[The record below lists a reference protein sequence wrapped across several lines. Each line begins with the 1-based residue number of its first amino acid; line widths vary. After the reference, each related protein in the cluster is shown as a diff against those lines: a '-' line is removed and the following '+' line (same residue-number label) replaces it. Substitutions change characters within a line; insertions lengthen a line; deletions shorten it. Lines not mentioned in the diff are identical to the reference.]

1 MIFTLFWRSPQNKIR
16 ERTNDTHKNDIEG
29 AHQQQRRLKV
39 TTTKTTTPL
48 LAVAR
53 EGPISSSGIVGS
65 SSIIMKLFGSSN
77 RQQQDYRPV
86 VEAEKEN
93 EHPTSSIGMF
103 ESVRFMAAGMMKH
116 KRSGLNRYDSMEDK
130 DNKHT
135 TTKKPLPSSYPG
147 VNRSSSTEK
156 TGVLTFA
163 TSISESL
170 SEEFSNAFHHT
181 LSYFDPTTQQQHPRH
196 DSPTATE
203 GSIEFATVD
212 NDTEDDDYGDFA
224 NTAAMM
230 TTSLAALETLHQQ
243 EQPDDDDLEEACP
256 QLTASNDSS
265 TMTEEQPKG
274 PTTKPTVFSLHP
286 SAGRPLDD
294 NNNKAEQS
302 EANLLVQDLNQVE
315 QEYKTIAQHIR
326 AVDRALTTAKTSL
339 EQSRSEETAAIV
351 KESRSAA
358 GPTPLE
364 KTTRMDGMNQRSS
377 SSSHSMGEVGK
388 LEDIE
393 LKFDVPETRKDKEQE
408 TQEPN
413 YHDYRGN
420 GGTPLVRDQS
430 IKGQMNLKPVVHVP
444 LQQPKSTSDIRGYP
458 RPQASSSSSL
468 VASPLHSVFSS
479 ATSHATG
486 AGSREMSLL
495 DADDED
501 DDNASYTTYGGDG
514 SVTYFGGKE
523 VTPRSVYTTQS
534 EFADDDT
541 IAVLGAAVSHVLSC
555 SSYEPQQY
563 SVEDYREESV
573 TPQATA
579 GDELFRRFFGC
590 GG

>member
-1 MIFTLFWRSPQNKIR
+1 MTTP
-16 ERTNDTHKNDIEG
+16 
-29 AHQQQRRLKV
+29 
-39 TTTKTTTPL
+39 TTTSFESHHHQDDTTFDCCSGRTHFL
-48 LAVAR
+48 LHRVVFC
-53 EGPISSSGIVGS
+53 GIVGS

-93 EHPTSSIGMF
+93 EHPSSSIGMF
-103 ESVRFMAAGMMKH
+103 ESVRFMAAGMMNH
-116 KRSGLNRYDSMEDK
+116 KRSGLNRYDSMEDN
-130 DNKHT
+130 D
-135 TTKKPLPSSYPG
+135 TTKKPLPSYPL
-147 VNRSSSTEK
+147 NRSASTEK

-181 LSYFDPTTQQQHPRH
+181 LSYFDPTTQPQQQQNPRQ

-212 NDTEDDDYGDFA
+212 NDTEDDDDYGDFA

-243 EQPDDDDLEEACP
+243 EQDDDDLEEPCP

-265 TMTEEQPKG
+265 TMTEEQQQKG

-286 SAGRPLDD
+286 SAARPLDD
-294 NNNKAEQS
+294 NKAEQS
-302 EANLLVQDLNQVE
+302 EANLLLQDLNQVE

-351 KESRSAA
+351 EESRSASA

-364 KTTRMDGMNQRSS
+364 KTTRMDVMNQRS

-408 TQEPN
+408 TEEPN
-413 YHDYRGN
+413 YHDHRGN

-430 IKGQMNLKPVVHVP
+430 VKDQMNLKPVVHVP
-444 LQQPKSTSDIRGYP
+444 LQQPKSTSDIRGYH
-458 RPQASSSSSL
+458 PQASSSSSA

-501 DDNASYTTYGGDG
+501 DDNATYTTYGGDG
-514 SVTYFGGKE
+514 SVTYFGGEE